1 MTADV
6 EEMERMVSGY
16 LAFARGEG
24 TEQAEPVN
32 LSAVLEE
39 VAAGARRAG
48 ADGRTWTCRPRS
60 PCRCAPTRCVAPSPT
75 WWTMP
80 AATRTAWRSAAIAA
94 GPHGVRDG
102 GR

>member
-6 EEMERMVSGY
+6 EEMERMIGGY

-39 VAAGARRAG
+39 VAAGARRVRREVAV
-48 ADGRTWTCRPRS
+48 D
-60 PCRCAPTRCVAPSPT
+60 APER
-75 WWTMP
+75 
-80 AATRTAWRSAAIAA
+80 
-94 GPHGVRDG
+94 
-102 GR
+102 

>member
-6 EEMERMVSGY
+6 EEMERMIGGY

-48 ADGRTWTCRPRS
+48 CRGGAGRAGGADAAAARRRGAPRDHQSGGQCPPACASRGAGRR
-60 PCRCAPTRCVAPSPT
+60 
-75 WWTMP
+75 
-80 AATRTAWRSAAIAA
+80 AA
-94 GPHGVRDG
+94 GRA
-102 GR
+102 RCR